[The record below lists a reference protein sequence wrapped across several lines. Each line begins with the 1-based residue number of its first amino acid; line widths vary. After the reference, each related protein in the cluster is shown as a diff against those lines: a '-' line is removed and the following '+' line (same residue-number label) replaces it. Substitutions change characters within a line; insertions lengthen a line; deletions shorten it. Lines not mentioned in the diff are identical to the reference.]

1 MCESDLVVRKD
12 GKEEV
17 VMRDVAFMFFK
28 GDVVVLK
35 DIMGN
40 EKRLDLDKIEMIDL
54 VKHKIYVKERG
65 KRVEKKNP
73 LPLT

>member
-1 MCESDLVVRKD
+1 MCESELVVRRG

-17 VMRDVAFMFFK
+17 VMKDVAFMFFK

-40 EKRLDLDKIEMIDL
+40 EKRIDLSKIDMIDL

-65 KRVEKKNP
+65 KGS
-73 LPLT
+73 